1 MHSNDAVKGWFGIK
15 DAEFIYHGDWN
26 DPEVEYKGVSLN
38 YWDIE
43 SGLLEVYRDEH
54 PEDRN
59 DKGFD
64 KWMAEHPE
72 EIKSELE
79 MLYDAEME
87 YRANNPVEQYDESWV
102 GDKAKAGWNAV
113 KSGAKKVAKAVG
125 DAFKGPFRK
134 GDHIVMKGEDG
145 ETYKGTIKSFDLGDK
160 TYEVLLGNPVN
171 EDWASDMM
179 SDDLGDDERFRVMTH
194 GDAITELEDKIEN
207 AWASLEAHSADVDK
221 IMELV
226 QNYIKLYELEPER
239 AKSMLGA

>member
-1 MHSNDAVKGWFGIK
+1 MHSNDVAEGWFGIK
-15 DAEFIYHGDWN
+15 DAKFIYHGDWN

-38 YWDIE
+38 YWDVE
-43 SGLLEVYRDEH
+43 SGLLEIYRDEH

-64 KWMAEHPE
+64 KWMAAHPE
-72 EIKSELE
+72 EIRSQLEL
-79 MLYDAEME
+79 LYDAEME
-87 YRANNPVEQYDESWV
+87 YRADNPEEQY
-102 GDKAKAGWNAV
+102 
-113 KSGAKKVAKAVG
+113 
-125 DAFKGPFRK
+125 
-134 GDHIVMKGEDG
+134 
-145 ETYKGTIKSFDLGDK
+145 
-160 TYEVLLGNPVN
+160 N

-179 SDDLGDDERFRVMTH
+179 SDDLGDDERFPVMTH

-207 AWASLEAHSADVDK
+207 AWVSLEAHSADVDR

>member
-1 MHSNDAVKGWFGIK
+1 MDIDFDMPYDPETGDVYNTSCTIGDLDPKTADWDAIAAEMND
-15 DAEFIYHGDWN
+15 DAEGAYEFACEIDGQ
-26 DPEVEYKGVSLN
+26 KG
-38 YWDIE
+38 
-43 SGLLEVYRDEH
+43 
-54 PEDRN
+54 
-59 DKGFD
+59 
-64 KWMAEHPE
+64 
-72 EIKSELE
+72 
-79 MLYDAEME
+79 
-87 YRANNPVEQYDESWV
+87 QYDESWV

-113 KSGAKKVAKAVG
+113 KSGAKKMAKAVG

-207 AWASLEAHSADVDK
+207 AWVSLEAHSADVDK

-239 AKSMLGA
+239 AKSMLGV

>member
-1 MHSNDAVKGWFGIK
+1 MKFKKIVKEGSEMHPEITCDRCGFTSRQEDYFDIEGDEILCYRCRRGIASEAMKKRGRRHSNDAAKGWFGIK
-15 DAEFIYHGDWN
+15 DAKFIYHGDWN

-38 YWDIE
+38 YWDVE
-43 SGLLEVYRDEH
+43 SGLLEIYRDEH

-64 KWMAEHPE
+64 KWMAAHPE
-72 EIKSELE
+72 EIRSQLEL
-79 MLYDAEME
+79 LYDAEME
-87 YRANNPVEQYDESWV
+87 YRADNPEEQY
-102 GDKAKAGWNAV
+102 
-113 KSGAKKVAKAVG
+113 
-125 DAFKGPFRK
+125 
-134 GDHIVMKGEDG
+134 
-145 ETYKGTIKSFDLGDK
+145 
-160 TYEVLLGNPVN
+160 N

-179 SDDLGDDERFRVMTH
+179 SDDLGDDERFPVMTH

-207 AWASLEAHSADVDK
+207 AWVSLEAHSADVDR